1 MLCTVTVDV
10 NVTDEAIAFLS
21 CISQLSY
28 IDIKSIVVK
37 EKSVERKEDKE

>member
-10 NVTDEAIAFLS
+10 NDTDEAISFLN

-28 IDIKSIVVK
+28 IDIKSIEVK
-37 EKSVERKEDKE
+37 EEKDEQMAKH